1 MSKGICKLIILLM
14 VFNPYSLYAAGDYE
28 SGKSKS
34 QVCAACHGIDGNSK
48 ITMYP
53 ILAGQYKN
61 YLVNALHAYKSGK
74 RNNAIMSGFATGLT
88 NQDIDDLA
96 TYFSNQK
103 GLKILPAK

>member
-1 MSKGICKLIILLM
+1 MQLARFLNKLFKKDGFIL
-14 VFNPYSLYAAGDYE
+14 
-28 SGKSKS
+28 
-34 QVCAACHGIDGNSK
+34 IDGNSK
-48 ITMYP
+48 NTMYP

-61 YLVNALHAYKSGK
+61 YLVNTLHAYRSGK

-103 GLKILPAK
+103 GLKILPVK

>member
-1 MSKGICKLIILLM
+1 MSKDICKLIILLM
-14 VFNPYSLYAAGDYE
+14 IFNPYSLYAAGNYE

-74 RNNAIMSGFATGLT
+74 RNNAVMSGFAAGLT

-96 TYFSNQK
+96 IYFSNQK